1 MKAVDTMSSLF
12 LVIYDREIGKR
23 LSGYHYNK
31 IRRILQKHGG
41 YRLQYSV
48 YITHSRECAEEL
60 ASVIKDGVRIYRVI
74 EEL

>member
-1 MKAVDTMSSLF
+1 MSNLF

-31 IRRILQKHGG
+31 IRKILQKYGG

-48 YITHSRECAEEL
+48 YITHSLEAAREL
-60 ASVIKDGVRIYRVI
+60 ASVIRDGVRIYRVI